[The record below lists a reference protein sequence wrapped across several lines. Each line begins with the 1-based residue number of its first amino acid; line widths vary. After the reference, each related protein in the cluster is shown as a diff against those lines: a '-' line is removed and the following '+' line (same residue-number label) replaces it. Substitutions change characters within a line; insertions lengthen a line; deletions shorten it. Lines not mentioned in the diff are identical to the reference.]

1 MAVSEDYLVSLVRL
15 QASHEFQIVINQ
27 MKSDLDKADKD
38 NRRLSGEPLH
48 RSQGRAI
55 YIEEFLSR
63 LESARSTV
71 EKMRASN
78 RTP

>member
-15 QASHEFQIVINQ
+15 QASHEFQTVINQ

-38 NRRLSGEPLH
+38 NRRLSGEPLY

-71 EKMRASN
+71 EKMRAEN